1 MYNSSMR
8 NGVSMSNRIKQ
19 IFDERH
25 VNVATFARDNGIKA
39 TSLYSIIDGKTRFE
53 KVGIST
59 FLKIAH
65 GLGMTAEELYYG
77 TTPEPPAFS
86 DPQQEALNGYYE
98 RMNDTGRK
106 LAVDSVKA
114 MSSSPELRMVKERE
128 HHQHQI
134 AMGA

>member
-1 MYNSSMR
+1 
-8 NGVSMSNRIKQ
+8 MSNRIKQ

-25 VNVATFARDNGIKA
+25 VNVAAFARDNGIKA

-128 HHQHQI
+128 HH
-134 AMGA
+134 

>member
-1 MYNSSMR
+1 MSCERINQLLKDR
-8 NGVSMSNRIKQ
+8 NIKP
-19 IFDERH
+19 
-25 VNVATFARDNGIKA
+25 ATFAREIGIP
-39 TSLYSIIDGKTRFE
+39 TSTIYSITRGQT
-53 KVGIST
+53 KMDNIGIGI
-59 FLKIAH
+59 FMKIAH

-77 TTPEPPAFS
+77 TTPEPPSFS

-98 RMNDTGRK
+98 CMNDTGRK

-114 MSSSPELRMVKERE
+114 MSSSPELRMVKEWE